1 MSRKP
6 ALSPQ
11 DVPVASALQQLSLMP
26 GQADGQKM
34 SPARKR
40 FDRLLRDLQ
49 CHRTQL
55 HAWREAVDQWRARY
69 LAEVVPL
76 LNQQRALE
84 IERIHL
90 LDNIAATVKLSKTDS
105 AFVSD
110 EICDLAGPLIEAGH
124 VDLKPL
130 YERHSEIGYD
140 EEINESDA
148 MMKHVIGQLYGLDPD
163 EVDSA
168 DSPEALFERV
178 NARLD
183 QAQADADHAREQA
196 KQQAGQQRRRRSD
209 KKAASRQTEP
219 PPLRELYRKLAS
231 SLHPDRASDAG
242 DHATRTALMQRLNAA
257 YKANDLLGLLELQAE
272 IGLLDAQGVDAIN
285 PVRLQEYNRELDR
298 QCKEL
303 KHQLALHAMDFCD
316 EYGLDLPTQPKPER
330 LGRLLTHYKQDMSED
345 VGELQRE
352 VREIQALGDAQSI
365 KRWLKL
371 QRQRERFPF
380 Y

>member
-1 MSRKP
+1 MSRKS
-6 ALSPQ
+6 ALSLP
-11 DVPVASALQQLSLMP
+11 DTPVANALHQLSLMP
-26 GQADGQKM
+26 GQASGQEVSK
-34 SPARKR
+34 ARKR

-49 CHRTQL
+49 RHRAQL
-55 HAWREAVDQWRARY
+55 HAWRDAIDQWRARY

-76 LNQQRALE
+76 LNQQCELE
-84 IERIHL
+84 IEQIHL
-90 LDNIAATVKLSKTDS
+90 LDNIAATVKLSKADR
-105 AFVSD
+105 AFVSA

-124 VDLKPL
+124 VELKPL

-140 EEINESDA
+140 EEINQSDT
-148 MMKHVIGQLYGLDPD
+148 MMKHVIGQLYGLDPE
-163 EVDSA
+163 EVDSV

-196 KQQAGQQRRRRSD
+196 KQRAGQQRRRRSD
-209 KKAASRQTEP
+209 KKAASRQAEP

-257 YKANDLLGLLELQAE
+257 YKGNDLLGLLELQAQ
-272 IGLLDAQGVDAIN
+272 IGLLDAQGVDAID
-285 PVRLQEYNRELDR
+285 PVRLQDYNRELDR

-303 KHQLALHAMDFCD
+303 KHQLALHAMDFCH
-316 EYGLDLPTQPKPER
+316 EYGLDLPAQPKPER
-330 LGRLLTHYKQDMSED
+330 LDRLLTHYKRDVSDD
-345 VGELQRE
+345 VGQLQRE
-352 VREIQALGDAQSI
+352 VRQMRALDDAQSI

-371 QRQRERFPF
+371 QRQRDRFLF

>member
-1 MSRKP
+1 MSRKS
-6 ALSPQ
+6 ALSLP
-11 DVPVASALQQLSLMP
+11 DTPVANALHQLSLMP
-26 GQADGQKM
+26 GQASGQEVSK
-34 SPARKR
+34 ARKR

-49 CHRTQL
+49 RHRAQL
-55 HAWREAVDQWRARY
+55 HAWRDAIDQWRARY

-76 LNQQRALE
+76 LNQQCELE
-84 IERIHL
+84 IEQIHL
-90 LDNIAATVKLSKTDS
+90 LDNIAATVKLSKADR
-105 AFVSD
+105 AFVSA

-124 VDLKPL
+124 VELKPL

-140 EEINESDA
+140 EEINQSDT
-148 MMKHVIGQLYGLDPD
+148 MMKHVIGQLYGLDPE
-163 EVDSA
+163 EVDSV

-196 KQQAGQQRRRRSD
+196 KQRAGQQRRRRSD
-209 KKAASRQTEP
+209 KKAASRQAEP

-257 YKANDLLGLLELQAE
+257 YKGNDLLGLLELQAQ
-272 IGLLDAQGVDAIN
+272 IGLLDAQGVDAID
-285 PVRLQEYNRELDR
+285 PVRLQDYNRELDR

-303 KHQLALHAMDFCD
+303 KHQLALHAMDFCH
-316 EYGLDLPTQPKPER
+316 EYGLDLPAQPKPER
-330 LGRLLTHYKQDMSED
+330 LERLLTHYKRDVSDD
-345 VGELQRE
+345 VGQLQRE
-352 VREIQALGDAQSI
+352 VRQMRALDDAQSI

-371 QRQRERFPF
+371 QRQRDRFLF

>member
-11 DVPVASALQQLSLMP
+11 DVPVASVLQQLSLTP
-26 GQADGQKM
+26 GQADGREM

-49 CHRTQL
+49 RHRTQL
-55 HAWREAVDQWRARY
+55 HAWRDAVEQWRTRY

-76 LNQQRALE
+76 LNQRRALE
-84 IERIHL
+84 IEQIHL
-90 LDNIAATVKLSKTDS
+90 LDNIAATVKLSKTDH
-105 AFVSD
+105 AYVSD

-124 VDLKPL
+124 VELKPL

-140 EEINESDA
+140 EEVNASDA
-148 MMKHVIGQLYGLDPD
+148 MMKHVIGQLYGLDPE
-163 EVDSA
+163 EVDSV
-168 DSPEALFERV
+168 DSPDELFERV
-178 NARLD
+178 SARLD
-183 QAQADADHAREQA
+183 QAQADAEHAREQS
-196 KQQAGQQRRRRSD
+196 KQRGGQQRRRRSD

-272 IGLLDAQGVDAIN
+272 IGLLDAQGIDAIT

-303 KHQLALHAMDFCD
+303 KHQLTLHAMDFCD

-330 LGRLLTHYKQDMSED
+330 LDRLLIHYKRD
-345 VGELQRE
+345 VSDDVDELQRE
-352 VREIQALGDAQSI
+352 MREMRALSDAQSI

-371 QRQRERFPF
+371 QRQRDRLML